1 MNNFYHRNLN
11 SIPTAPMA
19 RRCEATCTA
28 VANWG
33 LVGIGD
39 ALFILN
45 RVDNHK
51 GSRLGYRKKLQE
63 IR

>member
-19 RRCEATCTA
+19 RRCEATRPA
-28 VANWG
+28 VANWE
-33 LVGIGD
+33 LVGTGD

-45 RVDNHK
+45 RVGNHK
-51 GSRLGYRKKLQE
+51 DSRLGYRKKLQE
-63 IR
+63 IT